1 MRDDYFMM
9 FPNMEY
15 EERLFVE
22 QVTDKLNDEELKRF
36 AMMYQGKRQD
46 SQNILIF
53 TLLGFVGLAGIQR
66 FMVGDIALGVLYFF
80 TAGLCFIGTIVDLVN
95 YKSITIDYNRKKA
108 MEIVNM
114 MSIQMKRRSE

>member
-114 MSIQMKRRSE
+114 MNIQMKRRSE

>member
-22 QVTDKLNDEELKRF
+22 QVTDKLNDEELKKF
-36 AMMYQGKRQD
+36 VMMYQGKRQD

-53 TLLGFVGLAGIQR
+53 ILLGFVGLAGIQR

-95 YKSITIDYNRKKA
+95 YKSITTDYNRKKA

-114 MSIQMKRRSE
+114 MNIQMKRRSE